1 MQVCPGIPAGNGVF
15 PVAERLAIY
24 VDGFNL
30 YHGLHAKWRRSYLWL
45 DLGALGRAIRPRS
58 KLVTIKYF
66 TAPVLNEPRAL
77 SRQSNYQA
85 ALTAQNPGLIEII
98 QGRYQTKPKTCRGCG
113 KSWTEYEE
121 KETDVN
127 IAVHL
132 VSDAAR
138 GISDAAIIVSADS
151 DLVPAVK
158 AARSMNPTLFIAAAF
173 PPARFS
179 NELKSLMPSS
189 FQIGAQRIKQ
199 SLLPQTVIDSVS
211 GSAWSRPSKWC

>member
-1 MQVCPGIPAGNGVF
+1 ML

-30 YHGLHAKWRRSYLWL
+30 YHGLHDKWRCRYLWL

-66 TAPVLNEPRAL
+66 TAPVLNQPGAL
-77 SRQSNYQA
+77 SRQSSYQA
-85 ALTAQNPGLIEII
+85 ALTAHNPGLIEVI
-98 QGRYQTKPKTCRGCG
+98 QGRYQQKQKACNGCG
-113 KSWTEYEE
+113 RSWTEYEE

-132 VSDAAR
+132 VSDAAL
-138 GISDAAIIVSADS
+138 GTSDAAIIVSADS

-158 AARSMNPTLFIAAAF
+158 AARTMNPTLFIAAAF
-173 PPARFS
+173 PPERYS

-189 FQIGAQRIKQ
+189 FRIGAQRIKQ
-199 SLLPQTVIDSVS
+199 SQLPPTVTDATS
-211 GSAWSRPSKWC
+211 GSAWSRPSKWR